1 MSSSSFSFSSSSSS
15 RSSSRS
21 SSSNS
26 SSSNDYQAKRKKAY
40 PKPQDQLDQIFK
52 DLKTNPNLKEGE
64 WYKTIAKIKLD
75 YEKPHESEKE

>member
-1 MSSSSFSFSSSSSS
+1 MSSSSFNFSSS
-15 RSSSRS
+15 S

-26 SSSNDYQAKRKKAY
+26 SSNESSDDYQAKREKAY

>member
-15 RSSSRS
+15 

-26 SSSNDYQAKRKKAY
+26 SSSNSSNDYQAKRKKAY

-64 WYKTIAKIKLD
+64 WYKTITKIKAD
-75 YEKPHESEKE
+75 YEKPHVSEKE

>member
-15 RSSSRS
+15 RSSRS

>member
-15 RSSSRS
+15 
-21 SSSNS
+21 SSSN
-26 SSSNDYQAKRKKAY
+26 SSNDYQAKRKKAY